1 MVYFSVMSPQI
12 LPLIKVAIAFVAGA
26 MLGIEREYRSEPA
39 GFTTMILICVG
50 STVFTVLSSS
60 FAENGDR
67 IASNIISGVGFLGA
81 GVIFK
86 EGLTVRGITSAATI
100 WMAASI
106 GMAIGLGFYAV
117 AALVFF
123 LVLSTLILLM
133 RFEERLDKFHQ
144 IKIYNLTFD
153 PVNYSVENF
162 EADINKLN
170 IHFKRYKLTKSSK
183 QVTAYYEM
191 EGSQH
196 MHEDLTKF
204 LTEHDLIIS
213 FAV

>member
-1 MVYFSVMSPQI
+1 MNPLI
-12 LPLIKVAIAFVAGA
+12 LPLIKVAIAFIAGA
-26 MLGIEREYRSEPA
+26 LLGIEREYRSEPA
-39 GFTTMILICVG
+39 GFTTMILICMG
-50 STVFTVLSSS
+50 STVFTILSSS
-60 FAENGDR
+60 FVENGDR

-100 WMAASI
+100 WMAAAI
-106 GMAIGLGFYAV
+106 GMSIGLGFYAM
-117 AALVFF
+117 AGLVFL

-133 RFEERLDKFHQ
+133 RFEERLDKLHQ

-153 PVNYSVENF
+153 PANYSVETF
-162 EADINKLN
+162 EAEIKKIN
-170 IHFKRYKLTKSSK
+170 IQFQRYKLTKNNQ

-196 MHEDLTKF
+196 MHDDLAKF
-204 LTEHDLIIS
+204 LTDHQSIIS
-213 FAV
+213 FVV

>member
-1 MVYFSVMSPQI
+1 
-12 LPLIKVAIAFVAGA
+12 
-26 MLGIEREYRSEPA
+26 
-39 GFTTMILICVG
+39 MILICVG

-204 LTEHDLIIS
+204 LTEHDSIIS

>member
-1 MVYFSVMSPQI
+1 MDPQI

-26 MLGIEREYRSEPA
+26 LLGIEREYRSEPA

-60 FAENGDR
+60 FVANGDR

-117 AALVFF
+117 AGLVFF

-133 RFEERLDKFHQ
+133 KFEERLDRFHQ

-153 PVNYSVENF
+153 PVNYSVETF
-162 EADINKLN
+162 EAEIMKLN
-170 IHFKRYKLTKSSK
+170 IHFKRYKLTKSSR

-204 LTEHDLIIS
+204 LTYNECIIS